1 MPFRVEW
8 DDSDESDEESDLLVD
23 PDDENYHILI
33 DEAQGEGPA
42 PATPKRDAAHRA
54 SILSKGNLKVD
65 TEEVKPDYDMNPT
78 GEWAIGDTGRYTD
91 DNQR

>member
-33 DEAQGEGPA
+33 DEDQGG
-42 PATPKRDAAHRA
+42 RA
-54 SILSKGNLKVD
+54 R
-65 TEEVKPDYDMNPT
+65 T
-78 GEWAIGDTGRYTD
+78 GYT
-91 DNQR
+91 